1 MVSDEAEQSDE
12 KRSVKKKE
20 YKKVVLVT
28 YDTQKEN
35 FKSLYDRNK
44 FYRKLFGYKQKVKK
58 NDKYYEYEKDGIVD
72 EIPCLRIEDSVFLI
86 PEENYPQLEKYLKKW
101 ENKVNYQ
108 SFDIL
113 LKERRWSTMIKKKEQ
128 EGEKH
133 E

>member
-12 KRSVKKKE
+12 KRSDKKKE

-72 EIPCLRIEDSVFLI
+72 EIPV
-86 PEENYPQLEKYLKKW
+86 
-101 ENKVNYQ
+101 
-108 SFDIL
+108 
-113 LKERRWSTMIKKKEQ
+113 
-128 EGEKH
+128 
-133 E
+133 